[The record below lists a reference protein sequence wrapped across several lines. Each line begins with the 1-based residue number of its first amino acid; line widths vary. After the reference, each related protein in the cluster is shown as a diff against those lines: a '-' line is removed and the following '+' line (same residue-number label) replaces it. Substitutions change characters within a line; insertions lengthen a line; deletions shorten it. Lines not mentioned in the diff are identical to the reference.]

1 MATSLPHATVAV
13 LSPTP
18 GPQTPCERLGRHADW
33 TGMPAFRVLLS
44 ELGLVMPQEPGAN
57 LNFVKANTST
67 TPRGSPC
74 TIHQQSHHPGLWI
87 SVNRYPSAYCTLLGP
102 GWIWEARP
110 TPGHSPW
117 GGQQTFTPTAARCR
131 RPLGHIVTLLTA
143 SGRAV
148 TRMGIKSSYDTERA
162 LKPMRFGDETISL
175 DLINM

>member
-57 LNFVKANTST
+57 LNFVKTNTST
-67 TPRGSPC
+67 TPRGSPR
-74 TIHQQSHHPGLWI
+74 TVHQQSHHPGLRI

-117 GGQQTFTPTAARCR
+117 GGFVSERPVAGAEAGRRSHPQLQDAADRS
-131 RPLGHIVTLLTA
+131 GTL
-143 SGRAV
+143 SHCSQPVAV
-148 TRMGIKSSYDTERA
+148 LSPGWE
-162 LKPMRFGDETISL
+162 LKAHTTQSEH
-175 DLINM
+175 